1 MNTRTIASTLA
12 GLVALGAIAMA
23 TLMIGLLLTDPI
35 KVADAAGSRN
45 VASLF
50 HAVVGAI
57 VQAVSALVRYL

>member
-1 MNTRTIASTLA
+1 MNTRNVLSTVA
-12 GLVALGAIAMA
+12 GLVAVGAISMS
-23 TLMIGLLLTDPI
+23 TLMIWLLLTDPI

-57 VQAVSALVRYL
+57 VQAVSALIRYL